1 MNRMYVLHKKVP
13 VRNLLVG
20 AGALYL
26 FAWLAIPLELG
37 FYKLTAGLI
46 YRGQFNG
53 VVVMPLV
60 EHFPVALVAAA
71 VGAAVIWLVESERPL
86 VWTVFPAPL
95 YLFSGFFGYH
105 WARPPMLLDRV
116 QQTVGAVFPAFP
128 CILGGLIAVRWRATS
143 RSAEISPD

>member
-86 VWTVFPAPL
+86 VWTVFPALL
-95 YLFSGFFGYH
+95 YLFSRFSGSTGHVLRCFSTGYSKQSALYSLH
-105 WARPPMLLDRV
+105 FLV
-116 QQTVGAVFPAFP
+116 SSAV
-128 CILGGLIAVRWRATS
+128 
-143 RSAEISPD
+143 

>member
-1 MNRMYVLHKKVP
+1 MYVLPPKAL

-26 FAWLAIPLELG
+26 FGWLAIPLELG

-53 VVVMPLV
+53 AVVMPLV

-71 VGAAVIWLVESERPL
+71 VGVAVIWLVESERPL
-86 VWTVFPAPL
+86 VWTVFPALL
-95 YLFSGFFGYH
+95 YLLSGFLGYH
-105 WARPPMLLDRV
+105 WARPPMLLDRI
-116 QQTVGAVFPAFP
+116 QQTVGAVFPSFT
-128 CILGGLIAVRWRATS
+128 CVLGGLVAVRWRATS
-143 RSAEISPD
+143 RSAEITPD